1 MQKSQQRSW
10 FSFFFWPIKAREFYV
25 SNFCTVQNWTDL
37 FSHLTKIL
45 SLVCYSA
52 SDDSPVEDDE
62 HDGDHV
68 AADLLHHQVDLVT
81 LPLLLLTTGAALLLE
96 GWSKL
101 FTSQLS
107 NHKQTQ
113 NGCPSFYFAIF
124 TILGKNLIH
133 IMQVILIGWLNEVVS
148 FWRRKRRTMEHLWRY
163 HSIFKKSSSK
173 MFGMEVFNQSLVKPI

>member
-1 MQKSQQRSW
+1 MLEMKSVAKSIKYCALEYCAEKSTAKLVQ
-10 FSFFFWPIKAREFYV
+10 FFFWPIKAREFYV
-25 SNFCTVQNWTDL
+25 SNFCTVQNLTDL

-45 SLVCYSA
+45 SLVCHSA

-81 LPLLLLTTGAALLLE
+81 LPLLLLTTGAATLLE

-107 NHKQTQ
+107 NHKHIQ
-113 NGCPSFYFAIF
+113 NGCPFF
-124 TILGKNLIH
+124 
-133 IMQVILIGWLNEVVS
+133 
-148 FWRRKRRTMEHLWRY
+148 HLFCELVCRDPP
-163 HSIFKKSSSK
+163 KSNS
-173 MFGMEVFNQSLVKPI
+173 

>member
-1 MQKSQQRSW
+1 MLEMKSVAKSIKYCALEYCAEKSTAKLVQ
-10 FSFFFWPIKAREFYV
+10 FFFWPIKAREFYV

-81 LPLLLLTTGAALLLE
+81 LPLLLLTTGAATLLE

-107 NHKQTQ
+107 NHKHIQ
-113 NGCPSFYFAIF
+113 NGCPFFHLFCELVCRDPPKS
-124 TILGKNLIH
+124 NL
-133 IMQVILIGWLNEVVS
+133 
-148 FWRRKRRTMEHLWRY
+148 
-163 HSIFKKSSSK
+163 
-173 MFGMEVFNQSLVKPI
+173 